1 MPLFFLNRP
10 LFIWVLE
17 SNKIIHNLLLTM
29 KYRNSLSKKR
39 VSRKWLRD
47 FLGGPVVK
55 NPPANAGDAGSN
67 PGWGAG
73 IPHAVGHLSLHA
85 TMREPARVN

>member
-1 MPLFFLNRP
+1 
-10 LFIWVLE
+10 
-17 SNKIIHNLLLTM
+17 M
-29 KYRNSLSKKR
+29 KYN
-39 VSRKWLRD
+39 VRD

-67 PGWGAG
+67 PGWGAR

-85 TMREPARVN
+85 TTREPARVN